1 MTAEPAKI
9 HERAADNLAFI
20 RDTMERAGTFT
31 AVPGYGGVAMG
42 VVAVAAGWFAGS
54 QADQG
59 WIQAWFV
66 ALLIALVIGA
76 VTMALKARRARMAV
90 FSGVGRKFL
99 LAYAP
104 PIAAGGVVSYALWE
118 AGALELLAGTWLIL
132 YGAGVIAGGSA
143 SVRPIP
149 IMGAGFFVLG
159 TIALLRPDLG
169 NVLMILGFGVLQIVF
184 GAIIAW
190 RHGG

>member
-1 MTAEPAKI
+1 MSAAPTKI

-31 AVPGYGGVAMG
+31 AVPGYGGMAMG
-42 VVAVAAGWFAGS
+42 VTAVAAGWFAGGV
-54 QADQG
+54 ADQS
-59 WIQAWFV
+59 WIQAWLV

-76 VTMALKARRARMAV
+76 ATMALKARRARMPV
-90 FSGVGRKFL
+90 FTGVGRKFL

-104 PIAAGGVVSYALWE
+104 PIAAGGVLSYALWE
-118 AGALELLAGTWLIL
+118 GGVPELLAGTWLIL
-132 YGAGVIAGGSA
+132 YGAGVVAGGSA
-143 SVRPIP
+143 SVKPIP
-149 IMGAGFFVLG
+149 LMGAGFFVLG

-169 NVLMILGFGVLQIVF
+169 NVLMVLGFGVLQIVF